1 MNNSHIGYLIK
12 SIDDKLK
19 IEADEDLKRHKLTLS
34 QSRVVGFLM
43 QQGGTATQKEIEDF
57 LSVSHPTVVGL
68 VSRMAQNGMVS
79 THFDSNNRSKVVS
92 LTEQAKTIAVDMNK
106 TIAEHERSLLA
117 GLTDEE
123 ISALETALKS
133 ILKNL
138 DK

>member
-1 MNNSHIGYLIK
+1 MNHSHIGYLIK

-19 IEADEDLKRHKLTLS
+19 IEADEDLKHHKLTLS

-43 QQGGTATQKEIEDF
+43 QQGGAATQKEIEDF

-92 LTEQAKTIAVDMNK
+92 LTKYAKTIAVDMNK
-106 TIAEHERSLLA
+106 TIAEHERNLLA

-123 ISALETALKS
+123 ISALETALKA